1 MGHTSLIAQKERE
14 RAALLQ
20 QGRDTVEAGEREGRS
35 LSPEQ
40 DAMVVTLL
48 KQAKTLEQEIQLL
61 QRDRQRAIPSKHT
74 KEEGA

>member
-14 RAALLQ
+14 RADLLQ
-20 QGRDTVEAGEREGRS
+20 QARDIVEAGEREGRS

-40 DAMVVTLL
+40 DAMVVKLL

-74 KEEGA
+74 RAEGA

>member
-35 LSPEQ
+35 LSLEQ
-40 DAMVVTLL
+40 DATVVKLL

-61 QRDRQRAIPSKHT
+61 QRDRRRAIPSKHT
-74 KEEGA
+74 KAEGA